1 MAGLGRGLGSLL
13 GESQK
18 IKKERQKIEVA
29 EEKAQESSPAE
40 SAEAVSNNSVVNISI
55 DKLKASIYQPRKI
68 FDEDSLNEL
77 ADSIKEHGLLE
88 PLIVKK
94 SEDIYEII
102 CGERRFRACQLAS
115 LTEIPCLVR
124 DDLDSN
130 GYALALIENIQRED
144 LNPLEMAEA
153 FKQMLEECQ
162 ISQEELAKTLGK
174 SRSTVTNII
183 RLNNLQEDVK
193 KMVVANQIDLGHAK
207 VLLSIE
213 DLDLQLKAALYV
225 IKKSLNVRQT
235 EELVKNIKVNGF
247 DETKNKKVVFTS
259 EKFGEWEKIIRQNL
273 SGIKAKFKATSDSKG
288 KLTLAYSSVEQL
300 ESLLNKLSI
309 DADVK
314 DLNVTPTLEDNVEE
328 DISAEESAAE
338 DISSNDIPSEE
349 ITSEEIVSEEV
360 PAEEALSEDVAG
372 DESAVEEPVSEE
384 VVADET
390 APKESVSEEIAPEE
404 ATAEEAVSEDVATE
418 DVAAEEAVPEDAAVD
433 DIAAEDAVSEEI
445 AADEVA
451 PEEAVS
457 EEIAADEV
465 NPEEVV
471 SEEIAADEVNP
482 EEVVSEEIAADEV
495 NPEEVVSEEIAAD
508 EVNPEEVVS
517 EEVAPEEV
525 ISEDVS
531 VEELAASEPAP
542 EEGTEEVISEDVN
555 IEDLMAEQSEEK

>member
-18 IKKERQKIEVA
+18 IKKERQKIEV
-29 EEKAQESSPAE
+29 EEEQSQESSSTE
-40 SAEAVSNNSVVNISI
+40 SAEAVSKNSVVNISI

-68 FDEDSLNEL
+68 FDEESLKEL

-259 EKFGEWEKIIRQNL
+259 EKFGEWEKKIRLNL

-288 KLTLAYSSVEQL
+288 KLTLAYSSIEQL

-314 DLNVTPTLEDNVEE
+314 DLNVTPSLEDNVEE
-328 DISAEESAAE
+328 DISAEESAVE
-338 DISSNDIPSEE
+338 DISSKDN
-349 ITSEEIVSEEV
+349 
-360 PAEEALSEDVAG
+360 
-372 DESAVEEPVSEE
+372 VSEE
-384 VVADET
+384 VVSEETTADEE
-390 APKESVSEEIAPEE
+390 AAPEE
-404 ATAEEAVSEDVATE
+404 DVAADEVSSEEAVSEK
-418 DVAAEEAVPEDAAVD
+418 
-433 DIAAEDAVSEEI
+433 IAADEVNPEDAVSEEVEADEVAPEEALSEEI
-445 AADEVA
+445 AADEVNPEESVSEEAAADEVA

-465 NPEEVV
+465 NPEESV
-471 SEEIAADEVNP
+471 SEEVAADEVAP
-482 EEVVSEEIAADEV
+482 EEVVSEEIATDEV
-495 NPEEVVSEEIAAD
+495 NPEEAI
-508 EVNPEEVVS
+508 S
-517 EEVAPEEV
+517 EEVAAEE
-525 ISEDVS
+525 SATE
-531 VEELAASEPAP
+531 AAP
-542 EEGTEEVISEDVN
+542 EEGSKEVISEDVN
-555 IEDLMAEQSEEK
+555 IEDLMAEQTEEK

>member
-18 IKKERQKIEVA
+18 IKKERQKVEV
-29 EEKAQESSPAE
+29 EEKVQEAAPAE
-40 SAEAVSNNSVVNISI
+40 ATETVSKNSVVNIST
-55 DKLKASIYQPRKI
+55 DKLKASKYQPRKN
-68 FDEDSLNEL
+68 FDEDSIKEL
-77 ADSIKEHGLLE
+77 ADSITEHGLLE

-94 SEDIYEII
+94 SDDVYEII

-162 ISQEELAKTLGK
+162 LSQEELAKTLGK

-207 VLLSIE
+207 VLLSLE
-213 DLDLQLKAALYV
+213 DPDLQLKAALYV

-247 DETKNKKVVFTS
+247 EETKNKKVVFTS
-259 EKFGEWEKIIRQNL
+259 EKFCEWEKKIRLNL

-288 KLTLAYSSVEQL
+288 KLTLAYSSIEQL
-300 ESLLNKLSI
+300 ESLLNKLEI
-309 DADVK
+309 EADVK
-314 DLNVTPTLEDNVEE
+314 DLNVTPALEDNVEE
-328 DISAEESAAE
+328 ENVSEDAVAE
-338 DISSNDIPSEE
+338 DISTNDTP
-349 ITSEEIVSEEV
+349 
-360 PAEEALSEDVAG
+360 
-372 DESAVEEPVSEE
+372 VEEPV
-384 VVADET
+384 A
-390 APKESVSEEIAPEE
+390 
-404 ATAEEAVSEDVATE
+404 EDV
-418 DVAAEEAVPEDAAVD
+418 
-433 DIAAEDAVSEEI
+433 

-451 PEEAVS
+451 PEEAVTEEVAADEVAPEEAVTEEVAADEVAPEKAVT

-465 NPEEVV
+465 TPEDLAAGEISPESAPEVITEEVV
-471 SEEIAADEVNP
+471 SEDVNLEELMSETP
-482 EEVVSEEIAADEV
+482 EE
-495 NPEEVVSEEIAAD
+495 
-508 EVNPEEVVS
+508 
-517 EEVAPEEV
+517 
-525 ISEDVS
+525 
-531 VEELAASEPAP
+531 
-542 EEGTEEVISEDVN
+542 
-555 IEDLMAEQSEEK
+555 K

>member
-18 IKKERQKIEVA
+18 IKKERQKVEV
-29 EEKAQESSPAE
+29 EEKVQEAAPAE
-40 SAEAVSNNSVVNISI
+40 ATEAVSKNSVVNIST
-55 DKLKASIYQPRKI
+55 DKLKASKYQPRKN
-68 FDEDSLNEL
+68 FDEDSIKEL
-77 ADSIKEHGLLE
+77 ADSITEHGLLE

-94 SEDIYEII
+94 SDDVYEII

-162 ISQEELAKTLGK
+162 LSQEELAKTLGK

-207 VLLSIE
+207 VLLSLE
-213 DLDLQLKAALYV
+213 DPDLQLKAALYV

-247 DETKNKKVVFTS
+247 EETKNKKVVFTS
-259 EKFGEWEKIIRQNL
+259 EKFGEWEKKIRLNL

-288 KLTLAYSSVEQL
+288 KLTLAYSSIEQL
-300 ESLLNKLSI
+300 ESLLSKLEI

-314 DLNVTPTLEDNVEE
+314 DLNVTPALEDNVEE
-328 DISAEESAAE
+328 ENVSEDAVAE
-338 DISSNDIPSEE
+338 DISTNDTPAEEPAAENVAQEEAPAEELTSDEVVPEEAVTEEVAADEVAPEEVVTDEVAADEVAPEEIVTDEVAADEVAPEEAVTEEVAADEVAPEETVSEE
-349 ITSEEIVSEEV
+349 I
-360 PAEEALSEDVAG
+360 A
-372 DESAVEEPVSEE
+372 
-384 VVADET
+384 AD
-390 APKESVSEEIAPEE
+390 EIAPEE
-404 ATAEEAVSEDVATE
+404 AVTEEVAADEVATEEAVTE
-418 DVAAEEAVPEDAAVD
+418 EEVAADEVSPEE
-433 DIAAEDAVSEEI
+433 AVSEEI

-457 EEIAADEV
+457 EEVVADEV
-465 NPEEVV
+465 APEEAVT
-471 SEEIAADEVNP
+471 EEIAADEVTP
-482 EEVVSEEIAADEV
+482 EDLAAGEISPESAPEVITEEVVSEDV
-495 NPEEVVSEEIAAD
+495 NLEELMSETPEE
-508 EVNPEEVVS
+508 
-517 EEVAPEEV
+517 
-525 ISEDVS
+525 
-531 VEELAASEPAP
+531 
-542 EEGTEEVISEDVN
+542 
-555 IEDLMAEQSEEK
+555 K

>member
-29 EEKAQESSPAE
+29 EEQAQESS
-40 SAEAVSNNSVVNISI
+40 SADSAAAVAKNSVVNISI

-68 FDEDSLNEL
+68 FDEESLNEL

-259 EKFGEWEKIIRQNL
+259 EKFGEWEKKIRLNL

-288 KLTLAYSSVEQL
+288 KLTLAYSSIEQL

-309 DADVK
+309 DADVR
-314 DLNVTPTLEDNVEE
+314 DLNVTPSLEDNVEE
-328 DISAEESAAE
+328 DISTEDSAVD
-338 DISSNDIPSEE
+338 DISSKENVSEE
-349 ITSEEIVSEEV
+349 VVSEEV
-360 PAEEALSEDVAG
+360 PADESVSEDIAS
-372 DESAVEEPVSEE
+372 DENAVDSSSPE
-384 VVADET
+384 
-390 APKESVSEEIAPEE
+390 ESVSEEIAADEVAPEDASSE
-404 ATAEEAVSEDVATE
+404 EIAADEVTPEEAVSEEV
-418 DVAAEEAVPEDAAVD
+418 
-433 DIAAEDAVSEEI
+433 

-457 EEIAADEV
+457 EEVAADEVAPEEAVSGEVAADEVAPEEAVSEEVAADEVAPEEAVSGEVAVDEV
-465 NPEEVV
+465 NPEEA
-471 SEEIAADEVNP
+471 IQ
-482 EEVVSEEIAADEV
+482 EEVS
-495 NPEEVVSEEIAAD
+495 
-508 EVNPEEVVS
+508 
-517 EEVAPEEV
+517 
-525 ISEDVS
+525 SEDVS
-531 VEELAASEPAP
+531 VENLAASEPAP
-542 EEGTEEVISEDVN
+542 EDGTEEVISEDVN

>member
-18 IKKERQKIEVA
+18 IKKERQKVEV
-29 EEKAQESSPAE
+29 EEKVQEPAPAE
-40 SAEAVSNNSVVNISI
+40 VPEAVSKNSVVNISI
-55 DKLKASIYQPRKI
+55 DKLKASKYQPRKN
-68 FDEDSLNEL
+68 FDEDSIKEL
-77 ADSIKEHGLLE
+77 ADSITEHGLLE

-94 SEDIYEII
+94 ADDVYEII

-115 LTEIPCLVR
+115 LTEIPCLIR

-162 ISQEELAKTLGK
+162 LSQEELAKTLGK

-213 DLDLQLKAALYV
+213 DPDLQLKAALYV

-247 DETKNKKVVFTS
+247 EETKNKKVVFTS
-259 EKFGEWEKIIRQNL
+259 EKFGEWEKKIRLNL

-288 KLTLAYSSVEQL
+288 KLTLAYSSIEQL
-300 ESLLNKLSI
+300 ESLLNKLEI
-309 DADVK
+309 EADVK
-314 DLNVTPTLEDNVEE
+314 DLNVTPSLEENVE
-328 DISAEESAAE
+328 DESASEDAVAE
-338 DISSNDIPSEE
+338 DISTNDIPAEE
-349 ITSEEIVSEEV
+349 TAAEEVTSDESVSEDAV
-360 PAEEALSEDVAG
+360 AEEAS
-372 DESAVEEPVSEE
+372 
-384 VVADET
+384 ADE
-390 APKESVSEEIAPEE
+390 AVHEESVSEEIAADEVAP
-404 ATAEEAVSEDVATE
+404 EEAVSEE
-418 DVAAEEAVPEDAAVD
+418 VAADEVAPEE
-433 DIAAEDAVSEEI
+433 AVSEEI
-445 AADEVA
+445 AADEVAPEEAVSEEVAADEVAHEEAVSEEVAADEVAPEETVSEEISADEVAPEEAVSEEVSADEVA

-465 NPEEVV
+465 NPEEIASEEISTDDVVVEDIV
-471 SEEIAADEVNP
+471 SEEISAP
-482 EEVVSEEIAADEV
+482 ETAPEEIAQE
-495 NPEEVVSEEIAAD
+495 
-508 EVNPEEVVS
+508 
-517 EEVAPEEV
+517 
-525 ISEDVS
+525 
-531 VEELAASEPAP
+531 ASA
-542 EEGTEEVISEDVN
+542 EDVN
-555 IEDLMAEQSEEK
+555 LEELMAENSEEK

>member
-29 EEKAQESSPAE
+29 EEHSQESSSTE
-40 SAEAVSNNSVVNISI
+40 SAEAVSKNSVVNISI

-68 FDEDSLNEL
+68 FDEESLNEL

-259 EKFGEWEKIIRQNL
+259 EKFGEWEKKIRLNL

-288 KLTLAYSSVEQL
+288 KLTLAYSSIEQL

-309 DADVK
+309 DADVR
-314 DLNVTPTLEDNVEE
+314 DLNVTPSLEDNVEE
-328 DISAEESAAE
+328 DISTEDSAVD
-338 DISSNDIPSEE
+338 DISSKENVSEE
-349 ITSEEIVSEEV
+349 VVSEEV
-360 PAEEALSEDVAG
+360 PADESVSEDIASDETAVDSSSPEESVSEEIAADEVTPEEA
-372 DESAVEEPVSEE
+372 VSEE
-384 VVADET
+384 VVADEV
-390 APKESVSEEIAPEE
+390 AP
-404 ATAEEAVSEDVATE
+404 EEAVSEEV
-418 DVAAEEAVPEDAAVD
+418 
-433 DIAAEDAVSEEI
+433 

-457 EEIAADEV
+457 EEVAADEV
-465 NPEEVV
+465 APEK
-471 SEEIAADEVNP
+471 A
-482 EEVVSEEIAADEV
+482 
-495 NPEEVVSEEIAAD
+495 
-508 EVNPEEVVS
+508 VS
-517 EEVAPEEV
+517 EEVAADEVAPEEAV
-525 ISEDVS
+525 SGEVAADEVAPEEAVSEDVS
-531 VEELAASEPAP
+531 VENLAASEPAP
-542 EEGTEEVISEDVN
+542 EDGTEEVISEDVN
-555 IEDLMAEQSEEK
+555 IEDLMAEQSEKSENNTTSEN

>member
-18 IKKERQKIEVA
+18 IKKERQKVEV
-29 EEKAQESSPAE
+29 EEKVQEAAPAE
-40 SAEAVSNNSVVNISI
+40 ATEAVSKNSVVNIST
-55 DKLKASIYQPRKI
+55 DKLKASKYQPRKN
-68 FDEDSLNEL
+68 FDEDSIKEL
-77 ADSIKEHGLLE
+77 ADSITEHGLLE

-94 SEDIYEII
+94 SDDVYEII

-162 ISQEELAKTLGK
+162 LSQEELAKTLGK

-207 VLLSIE
+207 VLLSLE
-213 DLDLQLKAALYV
+213 DPDLQLKAALYV

-247 DETKNKKVVFTS
+247 EETKNKKVVFTS
-259 EKFGEWEKIIRQNL
+259 EKFGEWEKKIRLNL

-288 KLTLAYSSVEQL
+288 KLTLAYSSIEQL
-300 ESLLNKLSI
+300 ESLLSKLEI

-314 DLNVTPTLEDNVEE
+314 DLNVTPALEDNVEE
-328 DISAEESAAE
+328 ENVSEDAVAE
-338 DISSNDIPSEE
+338 DISTND
-349 ITSEEIVSEEV
+349 T
-360 PAEEALSEDVAG
+360 PAEEPAAENVAQEEAPAEELTS
-372 DESAVEEPVSEE
+372 DEVVPEEAVTEE
-384 VVADET
+384 VA
-390 APKESVSEEIAPEE
+390 ASEVAPEE
-404 ATAEEAVSEDVATE
+404 AVTEEVAADEVAPEEAVT
-418 DVAAEEAVPEDAAVD
+418 
-433 DIAAEDAVSEEI
+433 EEI

-451 PEEAVS
+451 PEEAVTEEVAADEVAPEEAVTEEVAADEVS
-457 EEIAADEV
+457 PEEAVTEEIAADEV
-465 NPEEVV
+465 SPEEAVTEEV
-471 SEEIAADEVNP
+471 AADEVAPEEAVTEEVAADEVAPEEAVTEEIAADEVTP
-482 EEVVSEEIAADEV
+482 
-495 NPEEVVSEEIAAD
+495 
-508 EVNPEEVVS
+508 
-517 EEVAPEEV
+517 
-525 ISEDVS
+525 
-531 VEELAASEPAP
+531 EELAAGEISPESAP
-542 EEGTEEVISEDVN
+542 EVITEDVVSEDVN
-555 IEDLMAEQSEEK
+555 LEELMSETPEEK

>member
-68 FDEDSLNEL
+68 FDEESLNEL

-193 KMVVANQIDLGHAK
+193 KMVVVNQIDLGHAK

-349 ITSEEIVSEEV
+349 ITSEEIVSE
-360 PAEEALSEDVAG
+360 DVAG
-372 DESAVEEPVSEE
+372 DETAVEEPVSEE
-384 VVADET
+384 VVADEA
-390 APKESVSEEIAPEE
+390 APEESVSEEIAPEE
-404 ATAEEAVSEDVATE
+404 ATAEEAVSEDVATEDVVDEEALSEDVAAE

-471 SEEIAADEVNP
+471 SEEIAADEVNT
-482 EEVVSEEIAADEV
+482 
-495 NPEEVVSEEIAAD
+495 EEVVSEEIAAD

-531 VEELAASEPAP
+531 VEDLAASEPAP

>member
-29 EEKAQESSPAE
+29 EEQAQESSPAE
-40 SAEAVSNNSVVNISI
+40 SAAAVAKNSVVNISI

-259 EKFGEWEKIIRQNL
+259 EKFGEWEKKIRLNL

-288 KLTLAYSSVEQL
+288 KLTLAYSSIEQL

-309 DADVK
+309 DADVR
-314 DLNVTPTLEDNVEE
+314 DLNVTPSLEDNIEE
-328 DISAEESAAE
+328 DISTEDSAVD
-338 DISSNDIPSEE
+338 DISSKENVSEE
-349 ITSEEIVSEEV
+349 VVSEEV
-360 PAEEALSEDVAG
+360 PADESVSEDI
-372 DESAVEEPVSEE
+372 SS
-384 VVADET
+384 DET
-390 APKESVSEEIAPEE
+390 AVDSASPEESVSEEIAADEVAPEDASSDE
-404 ATAEEAVSEDVATE
+404 IAADEVTPEEAVSEE
-418 DVAAEEAVPEDAAVD
+418 VAADEVAPEE
-433 DIAAEDAVSEEI
+433 AVSEEI

-465 NPEEVV
+465 APEEAVSEEVAADEVTPEEAV
-471 SEEIAADEVNP
+471 SEEIAADEVAP
-482 EEVVSEEIAADEV
+482 EEAVSEEVAVDEV
-495 NPEEVVSEEIAAD
+495 NPEESIQEEIA
-508 EVNPEEVVS
+508 
-517 EEVAPEEV
+517 
-525 ISEDVS
+525 SEDVS
-531 VEELAASEPAP
+531 VEDLAASEPAP

>member
-29 EEKAQESSPAE
+29 EEQSQESSPAE
-40 SAEAVSNNSVVNISI
+40 SAAAVSKNSVVNISI

-68 FDEDSLNEL
+68 FDEESLKEL

-235 EELVKNIKVNGF
+235 EDLVKNIKVNGF

-259 EKFGEWEKIIRQNL
+259 EKFGEWEKKIRLNL

-288 KLTLAYSSVEQL
+288 KLTLAYSSIEQL

-309 DADVK
+309 DADVS
-314 DLNVTPTLEDNVEE
+314 DLNVTPSLEDNVEE
-328 DISAEESAAE
+328 DISAEESAVE
-338 DISSNDIPSEE
+338 DIASNDIPSEE
-349 ITSEEIVSEEV
+349 NV
-360 PAEEALSEDVAG
+360 SEDVISE
-372 DESAVEEPVSEE
+372 DAVS
-384 VVADET
+384 DET
-390 APKESVSEEIAPEE
+390 AVEESVSEEAVPEE
-404 ATAEEAVSEDVATE
+404 SVPDEVAPEEAVSEESAVE
-418 DVAAEEAVPEDAAVD
+418 DVVPEEAVSEEIASDEVVPE
-433 DIAAEDAVSEEI
+433 EAVSEEI

-465 NPEEVV
+465 NPEEVI
-471 SEEIAADEVNP
+471 SED
-482 EEVVSEEIAADEV
+482 
-495 NPEEVVSEEIAAD
+495 
-508 EVNPEEVVS
+508 
-517 EEVAPEEV
+517 VATDDLATEEV

-531 VEELAASEPAP
+531 VEELTASETAP
-542 EEGTEEVISEDVN
+542 EEGTDEVISEDVN
-555 IEDLMAEQSEEK
+555 IEDLMAEQTEEK